1 MQTEA
6 TALLILLLA
15 IIFSLKEKKIY
26 NILTAFTI
34 SMLFFLKGIT
44 LLYSVIVLIVMIL
57 NKKSTK
63 QIIQI
68 IVTSFLFLISE
79 LFIFYIIDPS
89 FITDI
94 YLSTQYITENWESYS
109 LPIYILYSMINLI
122 YFGIGLICLCFN
134 IIIHIKTK
142 NKKLLLLEAMSWIIL
157 FFGVY
162 IQKLRYL
169 YQIALMM
176 PACLFSIM
184 ISIYYYKNKMLKL
197 NIYIK
202 MILATY
208 IIMVAI
214 LGFTKELENTIKMYK
229 VTYKNEQIVEQIYKK
244 NPDLADEEVLYI
256 GNGLSAYYIKAKS
269 YTKYTTT
276 IYLSNENQTYLDSKY
291 VKQLKEKIKNYTGKY
306 IIIDD
311 EEWNK
316 KRRLSDDIIEFI
328 EQNYHYKQ
336 TTGITIYEFD
346 KEEYSSIYVKNE

>member
-1 MQTEA
+1 M
-6 TALLILLLA
+6 
-15 IIFSLKEKKIY
+15 
-26 NILTAFTI
+26 
-34 SMLFFLKGIT
+34 
-44 LLYSVIVLIVMIL
+44 LYSVIVLIVMIL
-57 NKKSTK
+57 NKKSKK

-79 LFIFYIIDPS
+79 LFICYIIDPS
-89 FITDI
+89 SITDI
-94 YLSTQYITENWESYS
+94 YLSTQYITENWESYP
-109 LPIYILYSMINLI
+109 LPIYILYSMINSI

-142 NKKLLLLEAMSWIIL
+142 NKKLLLLELMSWAVL
-157 FFGVY
+157 LFGVY

-184 ISIYYYKNKMLKL
+184 ISIYYYKNKMIKL

-229 VTYKNEQIVEQIYKK
+229 VTYRNEQIVEEIYKQ
-244 NPDLADEEVLYI
+244 NPDLENEHVLYI

-276 IYLSNENQTYLDSKY
+276 IYLANENQTYLDSEY
-291 VKQLKEKIKNYTGKY
+291 VKQLKEKIKKYTGKY

-328 EQNYHYKQ
+328 KQNYHYNQ
-336 TTGITIYEFD
+336 TTGIMIYELD